1 MYTHA
6 RTHTYSLIS
15 GKWLEHASVTRAMDL
30 HVLYSPE
37 NKPLPLSAVDMAQAG
52 EGAYFWI
59 CTMHREILSPRPLTD
74 IALLA
79 FSVYVHLR
87 NLPSCINRVC
97 CHLEPEQN
105 QALLSCGQLHVH
117 ECSQADSWGHRCH
130 QWTLWACFYALVN
143 RKSWQVRKNHP
154 DYEKERTYW
163 SLLIQYL
170 LTVPSL

>member
-1 MYTHA
+1 
-6 RTHTYSLIS
+6 
-15 GKWLEHASVTRAMDL
+15 
-30 HVLYSPE
+30 
-37 NKPLPLSAVDMAQAG
+37 MAQAG

-59 CTMHREILSPRPLTD
+59 CTMHREILFPRPLTD

-117 ECSQADSWGHRCH
+117 KCSQADSWGHRCH

-154 DYEKERTYW
+154 DYEKERAYW
-163 SLLIQYL
+163 SLLIHFCWQYHL
-170 LTVPSL
+170 CSIGTGGLNEVKITRSRTWRLKRELGDFFGQYSRSTQVTH